1 MNLTSS
7 THTLNGPVNLQMVL
21 TPDGPVPLY
30 LQIKYQIAYMITS
43 GQLVGGDRLPPV
55 RAVATRYAVNP
66 GTVATA
72 YGELQQE
79 GLLTAGVGRGT
90 FVATM
95 SPTTPDS
102 GVRNRLAARTIE
114 ASIERLRSLAL
125 SDSEIRYHLE
135 GVLASGPRTCH
146 AVLAAPTAA
155 IGLKYAASLGR
166 RLGASLRVHIVM
178 FDEVERGSGHFSGLL
193 QLCYFV
199 LTFAGSVRRV
209 EAALANY
216 GSPSR
221 VVGLTT
227 ELQPASVEA
236 LHRLPRDTR
245 ALLFTEERYAH
256 QSLGLLL
263 KHGGLPPAAIEM
275 TTMEGDPDAPL
286 TTDPDRLIFHTFGAK
301 ARLDELGVE
310 QERRFQLEFDIVDH
324 SLDELRA
331 ALFAG

>member
-1 MNLTSS
+1 MSLTSS
-7 THTLNGPVNLQMVL
+7 TDTLSGPVDLQMVL

-55 RAVATRYAVNP
+55 RSVATRYAVNP

-90 FVATM
+90 FVAIM

-125 SDSEIRYHLE
+125 TDSEIRYHLE

-155 IGLKYAASLGR
+155 IGLKYAASIGR
-166 RLGASLRVHIVM
+166 RLGSSLRVHIVT
-178 FDEVERGSGHFSGLL
+178 FDEVERGSGHVSGLL

-199 LTFAGSVRRV
+199 LTFTGSMRRV
-209 EAALANY
+209 EAALATY
-216 GSPSR
+216 ACPSR

-227 ELQPASVEA
+227 ELQPASVEE
-236 LHRLPRDTR
+236 LHRLPRETKV
-245 ALLFTEERYAH
+245 LLFTEERYAH

-263 KHGGLPPAAIEM
+263 KHAELPPTAIEM
-275 TTMEGDPDAPL
+275 TTMEGEPDAPL
-286 TTDPDRLIFHTFGAK
+286 TAEPDRLIVHTFGAK
-301 ARLDELGVE
+301 ERLDELDIGE
-310 QERRFQLEFDIVDH
+310 ERRFQLEFDIVDH